1 MRRGKCRL
9 ARAPALRPLNR
20 RRGKY
25 TVDLSFFSLLS
36 TLRSSRPPRPQS
48 RRALPHPVAHA
59 PRVHPATSRRLGRP
73 GRGWPRQAKE
83 ALGRHAAQ
91 SGRPA
96 VAVTHPRHRRSRVV
110 PSAPA
115 AGRPCGSWGRGGIG
129 GAIGGARGGV
139 CAADTALICSGSC
152 VLRTSGA
159 GHQGARGDTPLA
171 RLEHG
176 VAAAAALGGIA
187 AHRGSAGCAVWLPWR
202 HPAGRWRGGRAR
214 AARRCCGSLAA
225 WQGTLCL
232 WTHGERSRSIKPPSI
247 MRPRSPIPLSTLVS
261 SSEMSYT
268 ASTAS
273 DETRYGRRRIG
284 DEIGSTIDVVNALQR
299 ASEPHQR
306 DRGPHFP
313 PCPPPPA
320 PTNPRASRGRR
331 PRVAQLGAV
340 GRAPVA
346 QAAVLRLVARRSFAL
361 VGTLLYL
368 LPPPA
373 GQRSLQRRGTGGR
386 RRTGRQGPGVKDQ
399 ARRLAA
405 DRRWRAPSATPW
417 SSSPRRQQ
425 SSHQVRP
432 LPSSSA
438 APPRRCAPTR
448 RRGVICQA
456 IWAGGASGLMHSRG
470 PRPKS
475 RPGGLPGACLGAS
488 RAGASDARLFAAL
501 SAPRTELT

>member
-96 VAVTHPRHRRSRVV
+96 VAATHPRHRRSRVV

-313 PCPPPPA
+313 PCPPPP
-320 PTNPRASRGRR
+320 
-331 PRVAQLGAV
+331 
-340 GRAPVA
+340 
-346 QAAVLRLVARRSFAL
+346 
-361 VGTLLYL
+361 
-368 LPPPA
+368 PPPQTHAPRGGDDPGWRSSAQWGARLWPRPLCCASWRGALLHWWARYCTCYPPRPGSAPCSGEAREA
-373 GQRSLQRRGTGGR
+373 GAA
-386 RRTGRQGPGVKDQ
+386 PAVKDQ
-399 ARRLAA
+399 ASRTRRAVSPPT
-405 DRRWRAPSATPW
+405 DDGGRR
-417 SSSPRRQQ
+417 
-425 SSHQVRP
+425 V
-432 LPSSSA
+432 
-438 APPRRCAPTR
+438 R
-448 RRGVICQA
+448 RRGA
-456 IWAGGASGLMHSRG
+456 ARRG
-470 PRPKS
+470 D
-475 RPGGLPGACLGAS
+475 S
-488 RAGASDARLFAAL
+488 RARIRCGLFLPPPPPPRAGVRQRAA
-501 SAPRTELT
+501 AG